1 MTLTIIGQ
9 RDRRKVE
16 WEMQQNWESNMLT
29 GVKVLE
35 LTGGSSGA
43 YAGRLFACSGAK
55 VTKGIK
61 KSQSI
66 SAFRDEG
73 KHLIY
78 VNDRLPNGEGIH
90 HLLSESWD
98 IILWDIHT
106 NDELDQYLMEYHTDR
121 RDGSASIRVDFPEG
135 INADEEQALQA
146 MGGWMELTGSPESS
160 PLAIGGYP
168 ATYLVGAHAATA
180 GLLALVERGWT
191 KQGGLITI
199 DALSI
204 VVSGLEGAYSNYLA
218 TGFSRSRSGNR
229 HHSLAPMAIM
239 PAVDGWALVGA
250 PVDEQWELLKSW
262 AELPDV
268 KEWQDAWD
276 SKYHCSDLEDCLSN
290 WTQRIIRQDLFLE
303 GQTCGMPVAEVQS
316 PGELMDCPQLED
328 RGFWSRSSSGH
339 GNIELP
345 WKINSNPVSERPSFF
360 ASSWRDIRILDLTSM
375 WSGPY
380 CTRIFAD
387 LGAEVTK
394 VEAPHRPDGIR
405 TNQDSSAPFFRE
417 LNRNKQGI
425 QLDLRIEADR
435 QALLQLVRESDV
447 LVENFSP
454 RVMRNFGLDCETL
467 WDYQPKL
474 GIISLS
480 AFGQT
485 GPYHNF

>member
-61 KSQSI
+61 KFQPI

-73 KHLIY
+73 KRLVY
-78 VNDRLPNGEGIH
+78 VNDQLPNNKDIRN
-90 HLLSESWD
+90 LLAEESWD
-98 IILWDIHT
+98 VILWDSHM
-106 NDELDQYLMEYHTDR
+106 NDELDQYLAKSHTDKR
-121 RDGSASIRVDFPEG
+121 ISSAGIRLDLPKGVD
-135 INADEEQALQA
+135 ADEEQTLQA
-146 MGGWMELTGSPESS
+146 MGGWMELTGSPGSS

-180 GLLALVERGWT
+180 GLLALMERGWT

-250 PVDEQWELLKSW
+250 PV
-262 AELPDV
+262 
-268 KEWQDAWD
+268 
-276 SKYHCSDLEDCLSN
+276 
-290 WTQRIIRQDLFLE
+290 
-303 GQTCGMPVAEVQS
+303 
-316 PGELMDCPQLED
+316 
-328 RGFWSRSSSGH
+328 
-339 GNIELP
+339 
-345 WKINSNPVSERPSFF
+345 
-360 ASSWRDIRILDLTSM
+360 
-375 WSGPY
+375 
-380 CTRIFAD
+380 
-387 LGAEVTK
+387 
-394 VEAPHRPDGIR
+394 
-405 TNQDSSAPFFRE
+405 
-417 LNRNKQGI
+417 
-425 QLDLRIEADR
+425 
-435 QALLQLVRESDV
+435 
-447 LVENFSP
+447 
-454 RVMRNFGLDCETL
+454 
-467 WDYQPKL
+467 
-474 GIISLS
+474 
-480 AFGQT
+480 
-485 GPYHNF
+485 